1 MVSYRDRP
9 PAPGSGRLAALLGTI
24 ALMGLIVCAIAIGMV
39 YLGLALGAEAK
50 GGDDARDRDAAA
62 ALALA
67 AAADPDRC
75 RCATARVATFRDAAA
90 KAGPADLPVVE
101 FVGCE
106 PRCCGPAVPVVSPP
120 MESGARHVLVWEP
133 RGPGQ
138 WVVGEKLPATAT
150 AAEVK
155 AAVGRVKAR
164 VAQQKK

>member
-9 PAPGSGRLAALLGTI
+9 PAPGSGRLARLLGTL

-67 AAADPDRC
+67 AAADPERC
-75 RCATARVATFRDAAA
+75 QCARARATTFQAAAA
-90 KAGPADLPVVE
+90 KAGPLSLPVVE

-106 PRCCGPAVPVVSPP
+106 PRCCSDAVPVVSPP
-120 MESGARHVLVWEP
+120 MESGAKHVLVWEP

-138 WVVGEKLPATAT
+138 WVVREKLPATAT

-155 AAVGRVKAR
+155 AAVSRVKQQI
-164 VAQQKK
+164 AQQKK